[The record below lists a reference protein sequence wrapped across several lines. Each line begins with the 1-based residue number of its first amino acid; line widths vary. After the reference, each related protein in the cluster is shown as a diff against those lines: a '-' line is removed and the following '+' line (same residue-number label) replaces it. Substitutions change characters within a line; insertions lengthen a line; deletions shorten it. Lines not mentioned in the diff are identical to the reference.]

1 MSNIVHLYHKLDLEQ
16 KAQLLD
22 VAANRIF
29 KDMLIN
35 TIHNIEKELIH
46 FEIDNA
52 DVHQSLRYL
61 STLKAYRLQLLRIL
75 QVIDLVLKDQQLRN
89 VQATQVTDNSTVE
102 KEN

>member
-1 MSNIVHLYHKLDLEQ
+1 MYHKLDLEQ

-22 VAANRIF
+22 VAANRVF
-29 KDMLIN
+29 KDMLVN
-35 TIHNIEKELIH
+35 TVHSLEKELIH

-52 DVHQSLRYL
+52 DMHQSLRYL
-61 STLKAYRLQLLRIL
+61 SALKAYRLQLLRIL

-89 VQATQVTDNSTVE
+89 IQATQVMNNSTVE